1 MKGATADPWAKISS
15 TAKSTI
21 TINIGMSHH
30 SLRFQRKEN
39 SSPNIPKR
47 VDKPLWDPSDTFDL
61 PNNLTVTIAD
71 QAMKFV

>member
-15 TAKSTI
+15 IAKSTI

-39 SSPNIPKR
+39 SSPKIPTR

-61 PNNLTVTIAD
+61 PKILLSS
-71 QAMKFV
+71 